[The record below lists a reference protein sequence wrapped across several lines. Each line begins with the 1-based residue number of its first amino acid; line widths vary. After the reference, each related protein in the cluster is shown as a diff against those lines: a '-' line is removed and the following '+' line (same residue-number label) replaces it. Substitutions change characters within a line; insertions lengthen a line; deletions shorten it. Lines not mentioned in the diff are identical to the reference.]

1 MEQTQNIVPKKRINS
16 IDSLRG
22 FALLGILLF
31 HCLEHFD
38 LAYTPILSS
47 PFLQSVD
54 NIVLVTITFL
64 FAGKSYAIFS
74 LLFGLSFFMQMD
86 SQADKGV
93 DFRLRFLWRLTILLF
108 LGYLNGLIY
117 MGEFFFVYAVVGILI
132 IPLYKVSTK
141 WLVVLLI
148 LLLIQI
154 PDIINFVSL
163 LSGNAPNEPTSLVK
177 YMDELYAE
185 AIDVFANGSFS
196 DVLTFNA
203 WKGLTAKMLWVLV
216 YARYP
221 QLLGLFIV
229 GMLIGRLGI
238 YKSEEKM
245 VKYSSKVLPYSIVGF
260 VIFYSVV
267 LLLPHFVNGF
277 TLNVGTTLFKA
288 YANLNM
294 MMMYICTLILLYYKT
309 KTRKILDYIAPVGR
323 MSVTNYMIQSFVG
336 VILFYGFGA
345 NLAMQ
350 LSFLQCLLLG
360 LVIYIIQVVYS
371 NWWMQRYYYGP
382 IEWLWRTVTWFKSVP
397 FIRK

>member
-1 MEQTQNIVPKKRINS
+1 MEQTQTIIPKKRINS
-16 IDSLRG
+16 IDALRG

-31 HCLEHFD
+31 HCMEHFD
-38 LAYTPILSS
+38 LAYTPTFSS
-47 PFLQSVD
+47 PFWQSVD
-54 NIVLVTITFL
+54 NIVLGTITFL

-93 DFRLRFLWRLTILLF
+93 DFRFRFLWRLTILLV

-117 MGEFFFVYAVVGILI
+117 MGEFFFVYAVVGVFI
-132 IPLYKVSTK
+132 IPLYKVPTK

-148 LLLIQI
+148 LLLLQI

-177 YMDELYAE
+177 YMDDLYDE
-185 AIDVFANGSFS
+185 AVDVFANGSFS
-196 DVLTFNA
+196 DVLAFNV
-203 WKGLTAKMLWVLV
+203 WKGLAAKMLWVLV

-221 QLLGLFIV
+221 QLLGLFIA

-238 YKSEEKM
+238 HKSEEKM
-245 VKYSSKVLPYSIVGF
+245 IKYSSKVLPYAIVGF
-260 VIFYSVV
+260 VIFYSII
-267 LLLPHFVNGF
+267 LFLPHYVDGF

-294 MMMYICTLILLYYKT
+294 MMMYICILTLLYYKT
-309 KTRKILDYIAPVGR
+309 KTRSILDLIAPVGR
-323 MSVTNYMIQSFVG
+323 MSVTNYMVQSFVG

-345 NLAMQ
+345 NLATK
-350 LSFLQCLLLG
+350 LSFLQCFLLG
-360 LVIYIIQVVYS
+360 MAIYIIQVGYS
-371 NWWMQRYYYGP
+371 NWWMKKYYYGP
-382 IEWLWRTVTWFKSVP
+382 VEWLWRTITWFKGVP
-397 FIRK
+397 FLRK

>member
-1 MEQTQNIVPKKRINS
+1 MEQTQTIIPKKRINS
-16 IDSLRG
+16 IDALRG

-31 HCLEHFD
+31 HCMEHFD
-38 LAYTPILSS
+38 LAYTPTLSS
-47 PFLQSVD
+47 PFWQSVD
-54 NIVLVTITFL
+54 NIVLGTITFL

-93 DFRLRFLWRLTILLF
+93 DFRLRFLWRLTILLV

-117 MGEFFFVYAVVGILI
+117 MGEFFFVYAVVGVFI
-132 IPLYKVSTK
+132 IPLYKVPTK

-148 LLLIQI
+148 LLLLQI

-177 YMDELYAE
+177 YMDDLYAE
-185 AIDVFANGSFS
+185 AVDVFANGSFL
-196 DVLTFNA
+196 DVLAFNI
-203 WKGLTAKMLWVLV
+203 WKGLAAKMLWVLV

-221 QLLGLFIV
+221 QLLGLFIA

-238 YKSEEKM
+238 HKSEEKM
-245 VKYSSKVLPYSIVGF
+245 IKYSSKVLPYAIVGF
-260 VIFYSVV
+260 VAFYSII
-267 LLLPHFVNGF
+267 LFLPHYVDGF

-294 MMMYICTLILLYYKT
+294 MMMYICILTLLYYKT
-309 KTRKILDYIAPVGR
+309 KTRSILDLIAPVGR
-323 MSVTNYMIQSFVG
+323 MSVTNYMVQSFVG

-345 NLAMQ
+345 NLATK

-360 LVIYIIQVVYS
+360 MAIYIIQVGYS
-371 NWWMQRYYYGP
+371 NWWMKKYYYGP
-382 IEWLWRTVTWFKSVP
+382 VEWLWRTITWFKGVP
-397 FIRK
+397 FLRK